1 MEPDASE
8 PLEPDRI
15 VTPAEQIKDPR
26 EGVADARGAVRRRLR
41 RWGGGRGPRNR
52 SQSSERHNE
61 GRRR

>member
-1 MEPDASE
+1 MGDDASE
-8 PLEPDRI
+8 PLDPDRI
-15 VTPAEQIKDPR
+15 ITPAEQIKDPR

-41 RWGGGRGPRNR
+41 LWRARGAPKP